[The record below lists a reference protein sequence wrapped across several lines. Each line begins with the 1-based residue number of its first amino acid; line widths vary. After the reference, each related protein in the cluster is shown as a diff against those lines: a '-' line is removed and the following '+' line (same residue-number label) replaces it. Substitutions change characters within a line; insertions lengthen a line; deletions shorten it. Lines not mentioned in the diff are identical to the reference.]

1 MQNSVQCNA
10 CHELTHARV
19 NCKPAHL
26 SHSWL
31 RTPAPPFVG
40 SHAKRESPH
49 VHTHTHT
56 CKPAHLSHSWLRKP
70 APPFVGSNR
79 WRGSKPHVHTHTHT
93 RVNLRTSAIPGSESL
108 RPRSWDRTQREKAH
122 TYTLTHACVNCKPA
136 HLSHSWLRMPAPP
149 FVGSNR
155 WRGSKPT
162 RTHSHTRVN
171 LRTSAIPGSE
181 SLRLRSWDQTG
192 GGGQSPCPQASGRPG
207 KSGTEHQPLG

>member
-79 WRGSKPHVHTHTHT
+79 WRGSKP
-93 RVNLRTSAIPGSESL
+93 
-108 RPRSWDRTQREKAH
+108 
-122 TYTLTHACVNCKPA
+122 
-136 HLSHSWLRMPAPP
+136 
-149 FVGSNR
+149 
-155 WRGSKPT
+155 T